1 MTKASKIKRTLCI
14 IFMLFL
20 FSGNSS
26 EISQQKII
34 ELLLKTW
41 QYTISSD
48 IVITDISVYTHRG
61 KEESSFGTDV
71 RYLLHNGILRIEMN
85 RGNGRTG
92 MQLLAA
98 PPASGWWYWHED
110 CK

>member
-98 PPASGWWYWHED
+98 PPASGWVVVLA
-110 CK
+110 